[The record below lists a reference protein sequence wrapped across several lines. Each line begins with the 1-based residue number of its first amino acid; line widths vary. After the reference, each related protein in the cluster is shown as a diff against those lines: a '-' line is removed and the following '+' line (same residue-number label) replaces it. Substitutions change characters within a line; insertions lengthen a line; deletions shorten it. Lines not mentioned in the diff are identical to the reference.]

1 MGLKLNNRQ
10 LSALADEIL
19 EKLKLDEKS
28 ELDVLKAKFKKDKD
42 FIEYQ
47 KLDKE
52 YDKLEAAKDIVAEKL
67 SKYKEKLREKFK
79 FRTEWSDIDGDNL
92 VLSKTTSKGKIEQ
105 AIILESI
112 GVDDVKS
119 ITEAVIKKFNK

>member
-28 ELDVLKAKFKKDKD
+28 ELDALKIKYKKDKD
-42 FIEYQ
+42 VVEYNKLEKESEAIDK
-47 KLDKE
+47 KLDDLK
-52 YDKLEAAKDIVAEKL
+52 DKVKARYKFSTYYSWGEDYLEVKN
-67 SKYKEKLREKFK
+67 STSKEK
-79 FRTEWSDIDGDNL
+79 
-92 VLSKTTSKGKIEQ
+92 IEA

-112 GVDDVKS
+112 GTEDVKS
-119 ITEAVIKKFNK
+119 ITEAVIKRFNK

>member
-1 MGLKLNNRQ
+1 MKLNNMQ
-10 LSALADEIL
+10 ISALADEIL

-28 ELDVLKAKFKKDKD
+28 ELDALKVKLKKDKD
-42 FIEYQ
+42 FIEFQ

-52 YDKLEAAKDIVAEKL
+52 YDKLETARDAIIDKRAK
-67 SKYKEKLREKFK
+67 SKEKLKEKFK
-79 FRTEWSDIDGDNL
+79 FKSEWSDIDGDNL